1 MSKWNMTIPIA
12 LALLLTVAFCQRGEA
27 KGGTADATT
36 KASER
41 AQYTSVSDPDRSE
54 ITDLIYRYSY
64 TIDARDLEGFVSL
77 FTDDCRWVA
86 NLPEKPIVLDSR
98 AKLREYVAK
107 RLKYFT
113 DQGIQTRHL
122 QTNTILTRV
131 NADQVEGVNYVT
143 LLGQVK
149 GEAVPR
155 VISTG
160 IYKDRFVKT
169 EDGWRF
175 SVREATLDQG
185 RLPSVDK

>member
-1 MSKWNMTIPIA
+1 MSKLNLTVPIA
-12 LALLLTVAFCQRGEA
+12 LAVLLTIALFQTGEA

-36 KASER
+36 RASER

-77 FTDDCRWVA
+77 FTEDCRWVA
-86 NLPEKPIVLDSR
+86 NLPEKPIILNSR
-98 AKLREYVAK
+98 TKLREHVAT

-113 DQGIQTRHL
+113 DNGIQTRHL
-122 QTNTILTRV
+122 QMNTILTRIGY
-131 NADQVEGVNYVT
+131 DQVQGVTYLV
-143 LLGQVK
+143 LLGQLK
-149 GEAVPR
+149 GESTPR
-155 VISTG
+155 LISTG
-160 IYKDRFVKT
+160 IYTDEFVKT

-175 SVREATLDQG
+175 AIREATLDQG

>member
-1 MSKWNMTIPIA
+1 MSKLKLTIPIA
-12 LALLLTVAFCQRGEA
+12 LTVLLTIAFCQGGEA
-27 KGGTADATT
+27 KSSTPDSTT
-36 KASER
+36 RASER

-64 TIDARDLEGFVSL
+64 TVDARDIESFVSL
-77 FTDDCRWVA
+77 FTEDCRWVA
-86 NLPEKPIVLDSR
+86 HLAERTIVLDSR
-98 AKLREYVAK
+98 TKLREHVTT

-131 NADQVEGVNYVT
+131 NADQVQGVTYVT

-149 GEAVPR
+149 GEAAPR

-160 IYKDRFVKT
+160 IYKDEFVKT
-169 EDGWRF
+169 EEGWRF
-175 SVREATLDQG
+175 SIREATLDQG

>member
-1 MSKWNMTIPIA
+1 MSKWNLTTPIA
-12 LALLLTVAFCQRGEA
+12 LAVLLTIAFCQKGEA
-27 KGGTADATT
+27 KGSTADATT
-36 KASER
+36 RASER

-64 TIDARDLEGFVSL
+64 TVDARDLEGFLSL
-77 FTDDCRWVA
+77 FTEDCRWVA
-86 NLPEKPIVLDSR
+86 NLPEKPIVLESR
-98 AKLREYVAK
+98 TKLREYVTT

-131 NADQVEGVNYVT
+131 NADQVQGVTYIM

-149 GEAVPR
+149 GEAAPR

-160 IYKDRFVKT
+160 IYKDQFVKT
-169 EDGWRF
+169 EEGWRF
-175 SVREATLDQG
+175 AVREATLDQG